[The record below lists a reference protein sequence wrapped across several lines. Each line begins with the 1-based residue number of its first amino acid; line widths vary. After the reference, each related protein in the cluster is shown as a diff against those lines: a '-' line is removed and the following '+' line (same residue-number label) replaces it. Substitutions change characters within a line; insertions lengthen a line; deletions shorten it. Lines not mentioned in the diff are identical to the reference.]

1 MEITV
6 KNNGTGIIAFQHL
19 GTIVSLGPGESFKSN
34 LDFTVPEKQVIESQ
48 PDLEYSNSEIAPV
61 KEEVKTKPESKKA
74 VKVEEVAPA
83 PEEEEED
90 LPDEEEVEEVEEVE
104 EEQAPESES
113 KKEEAKSGKKGK
125 K

>member
-74 VKVEEVAPA
+74 AKVEEVAPA

-90 LPDEEEVEEVEEVE
+90 LPEEEEVEEEVE
-104 EEQAPESES
+104 EEQAPEPES
-113 KKEEAKSGKKGK
+113 KKEEAKSGKKGNK

>member
-74 VKVEEVAPA
+74 AKVEEVAPA
-83 PEEEEED
+83 PEEEGED
-90 LPDEEEVEEVEEVE
+90 LPEEEEVEEEE
-104 EEQAPESES
+104 APESES
-113 KKEEAKSGKKGK
+113 NKEEAKSGKKGK

>member
-6 KNNGTGIIAFQHL
+6 KNYGTGIIAFQHL

-74 VKVEEVAPA
+74 AKVEEVAPA

-90 LPDEEEVEEVEEVE
+90 LPEEEEVEEEVE

>member
-48 PDLEYSNSEIAPV
+48 PDLEYSNSETAPV
-61 KEEVKTKPESKKA
+61 KEEVKTKPDSKKA
-74 VKVEEVAPA
+74 TKVEEVAPA
-83 PEEEEED
+83 PEEED
-90 LPDEEEVEEVEEVE
+90 LPEEEEVEEEVVE
-104 EEQAPESES
+104 EEQAPEPES

>member
-6 KNNGTGIIAFQHL
+6 KNNGTGIIAFQHI

-48 PDLEYSNSEIAPV
+48 PDLEYTNSEDAPV
-61 KEEVKTKPESKKA
+61 QEVKTKQEPKKA
-74 VKVEEVAPA
+74 AKVEEVAPA

-90 LPDEEEVEEVEEVE
+90 LPEEEEVEEGE
-104 EEQAPESES
+104 EEQAPEPES